1 MAPDGDPQIIFMEID
16 MASDLV
22 ELGGL
27 EPLASCMQISR
38 LWPGVKL

>member
-27 EPLASCMQISR
+27 EPLASCMHISR
-38 LWPGVKL
+38 LWPGV